1 MKNSAL
7 NADYKGVPIGI
18 PLIYDRKGGIKM
30 RKIIKLE
37 APLPKTVKRKRVAA
51 YARVSSGKDAMLH
64 SLSAQISYYNNY
76 IGSRRD
82 WELVRIYADE
92 ALTGT
97 KDDRPEFQQMLA
109 DCRSGKIDMIIT
121 KSLTR
126 FARNTLTL
134 LKTVRELK
142 LLDIDVFFEKEN
154 IHTLSTDGELML
166 TLLASFAQEESRSA
180 SENQKWRIRKMF
192 EQGQPNTGRM
202 LGYRLKNGVLQI
214 IPEEAE
220 IVKMIFNDFL
230 SGMGRNAIMKKL
242 RRSGLPTIN
251 GRDWSE
257 SSVREILRNEKY
269 TGNMLLQKTYILDH
283 LSKRKMMNHG
293 EKTMYFVE
301 NSHQPI
307 IDKATFDRV
316 QQELKRRAKS
326 LPSKSKQEV
335 YPFTELITCGIC
347 GKHYRRKITNAGGKY
362 AKPVW
367 ICSTF
372 NSLGKS
378 ACSAQ
383 QIPEA
388 ILIAKTSE
396 MLKTTDWDRDTLI
409 KSFSGIL
416 VPEHNRLVYMF
427 KDGRRQE
434 VEWQN
439 PSRRESWTDE
449 MKQAAREAALKANER
464 RKKQ

>member
-1 MKNSAL
+1 
-7 NADYKGVPIGI
+7 
-18 PLIYDRKGGIKM
+18 M
-30 RKIIKLE
+30 RKIVKLE
-37 APLPKTVKRKRVAA
+37 AHSPKTVKRKRVAA

-76 IGSRRD
+76 IDNRGD

-97 KDDRPEFQQMLA
+97 KDDRPEFQRMLA

-126 FARNTLTL
+126 FVRNTLTL

-166 TLLASFAQEESRSA
+166 TLLASFAQEESRST
-180 SENQKWRIRKMF
+180 SENMKWRIRKMF
-192 EQGQPNTGRM
+192 EQGRPNAGRM
-202 LGYRLKNGVLQI
+202 LGYRLKDGVLQI
-214 IPEEAE
+214 VPSEAE
-220 IVKMIFNDFL
+220 TVKMIFDDFL

-242 RRSGLPTIN
+242 LYLGIPTLN
-251 GRDWSE
+251 GGRW
-257 SSVREILRNEKY
+257 RENVIYNILRNEKY

-283 LSKRKMMNHG
+283 LSKRTMANHG
-293 EKTMYFVE
+293 EKPMYYVE

-307 IDKATFDRV
+307 INKETFDKV
-316 QQELKRRAKS
+316 QRELKRR
-326 LPSKSKQEV
+326 LELHPSKTKREV
-335 YPFTELITCGIC
+335 HLFTGLITCGIC
-347 GKHYRRKITNAGGKY
+347 GKHFQHKIANAGGKY

-378 ACSAQ
+378 ACNAQ
-383 QIPEA
+383 QIPET
-388 ILIAKTSE
+388 ILITKTSE
-396 MLKTTDWDRDTLI
+396 VLGTVDWDRNTLLN
-409 KSFSGIL
+409 SFSDISI
-416 VPEHNRLVYMF
+416 PEHNRLVYIF
-427 KDGRRQE
+427 KDGHRQE
-434 VEWQN
+434 TEWQN
-439 PSRRESWTDE
+439 SSRRESWTDE
-449 MKQAAREAALKANER
+449 MKQAARERALKANER
-464 RKKQ
+464 RKMQ